1 MNLIIIFFTI
11 LIVKIYILKNKINEF
26 YYLCIIYTL
35 FFESKQ
41 IRILKL
47 LTLVCT
53 LLIIKFSMKQFWDL
67 NLLDICFADEK
78 DAEEIEEKIE
88 THNNGLSLIKKAL
101 IITTAI
107 IVIII
112 AIKFGVDH
120 YNEFN
125 NLKQNSDINAARLDK
140 IEVSMD
146 KLETSVNNVKTSINN
161 LENDTFRRTIQPRI
175 NGFETEMYQ
184 FRSTNST
191 FQKRLEDFEYSVRK
205 LTNITSQITSKLTKV
220 EQQVNSQN
228 D

>member
-1 MNLIIIFFTI
+1 
-11 LIVKIYILKNKINEF
+11 
-26 YYLCIIYTL
+26 
-35 FFESKQ
+35 
-41 IRILKL
+41 
-47 LTLVCT
+47 
-53 LLIIKFSMKQFWDL
+53 
-67 NLLDICFADEK
+67 
-78 DAEEIEEKIE
+78 
-88 THNNGLSLIKKAL
+88 LIKKAL